1 MNKYVWVASVVWR
14 TDVSSTL
21 GAYSTE
27 ENAKDAC
34 VAFAADESADG
45 MSEIEWQNYFDVL
58 FIGFGGSDKY
68 IVERFELDAS

>member
-1 MNKYVWVASVVWR
+1 MNKYVWVASMVWR
-14 TDVSSTL
+14 SGASSTL
-21 GAYSTE
+21 GVYSTE

-34 VAFAADESADG
+34 ADESADG